1 MFYIS
6 EECVSKFNTHLVPN
20 SFLSYVGKTANLN
33 NLTLPLSLSLSLSL
47 SLYIY
52 IYIYDIYICIY
63 ICNIYIYVY
72 IYIFMYIYIYTQYPV
87 KKLILST
94 KPFLLRAV
102 KVFLI
107 TFSIYFPY
115 NFFTF
120 IPFFQIL
127 WIKGFIRIIIFQLWF
142 KLYIFHT

>member
-33 NLTLPLSLSLSLSL
+33 NLTLSLSLSLSL
-47 SLYIY
+47 SIYIYIWYIYMYIYMQYIY
-52 IYIYDIYICIY
+52 IYM
-63 ICNIYIYVY
+63 Y

>member
-47 SLYIY
+47 YIY
-52 IYIYDIYICIY
+52 IYIYM
-63 ICNIYIYVY
+63 IYIYVY
-72 IYIFMYIYIYTQYPV
+72 IYAIYIYICIYIYLCIYIYIYTQYPV

-94 KPFLLRAV
+94 KPFLLRAA